1 MTAAALTRV
10 GPALPWSTDEA
21 SEQRFANIL
30 LLVLLP
36 ILVLSIFI
44 PMLPLFQSEQEA
56 PVIVPERVA
65 QLIIERRQP
74 PPPPP
79 EPEKLKEKQPEPDK
93 PIPKAEPQPVPTPK
107 QTKKAARVKAE
118 NAGVLAFADDLQSLQ
133 NNKALESVSADRN
146 LQQGVAANN
155 NQRRLITS
163 DLGKGST
170 GIKSQA
176 GSPGKLGGGTQLAGR
191 STVRVSGPPGGG
203 EVSGG
208 TGRRGVGSTPR
219 RTTEDI
225 QIIFDRNKSSLFA
238 LYQRAL
244 RKNPTLQ
251 GTLVLKLEIQPS
263 GKVSAAS
270 VVSSEIDDQALVD
283 KLVNRVKLFDFGAK
297 NVPVW
302 RGNYPIKFFPS

>member
-1 MTAAALTRV
+1 MTTVAT
-10 GPALPWSTDEA
+10 GPGLPWNTDED
-21 SEQRFANIL
+21 SERRFANVL

-36 ILVLSIFI
+36 LLVLSIFI
-44 PMLPLFQSEQEA
+44 PLLPIIKGPQEA

-65 QLIIERRQP
+65 QLIIERRKP

-79 EPEKLKEKQPEPDK
+79 PAPEKPKEKQPKPEK

-107 QTKKAARVKAE
+107 QTKKAARVKADKV
-118 NAGVLAFADDLQSLQ
+118 GVMAFADDLASLR
-133 NNKALESVSADRN
+133 NNQALKSVSADRN
-146 LQQGVAANN
+146 LQQGVSANT
-155 NQRRLITS
+155 NQRKLITS
-163 DLGKGST
+163 DLGKGSN

-176 GSPGKLGGGTQLAGR
+176 GGPGKLGSGTQLAGR
-191 STVRVSGPPGGG
+191 STVQVSGPPGGG

-208 TGRRGVGSTPR
+208 TGRRGVGSTPQ
-219 RTTEDI
+219 RTTENI

-270 VVSSEIDDQALVD
+270 VVSSEIDDKVLVG
-283 KLVNRVKLFDFGAK
+283 KIVNRVKLFNFGAK